1 MGDLNFWQFLV
12 EFFLLDFVS
21 WRSTRPEVLCKSCSE
36 KCCKTRR
43 KTLALESFLNI
54 PLQALEM
61 LCHHRCF
68 PVIFDDNEFF
78 LWNGWLTKGSNPYF
92 LLRLFSKVQHAATRF
107 QTCARSEFRTW
118 RRKQYSIDN
127 HYTDKQLFL
136 KYIFYKTPVGGPFI
150 QNVTTELGDTS

>member
-61 LCHHRCF
+61 FCHHRCF

-78 LWNGWLTKGSNPYF
+78 LMIMNSFCGMVDWQKAVILISCWDCFLRSNTPQPGF
-92 LLRLFSKVQHAATRF
+92 KPAQDLN
-107 QTCARSEFRTW
+107 SELEEENNIVLIT
-118 RRKQYSIDN
+118 
-127 HYTDKQLFL
+127 T
-136 KYIFYKTPVGGPFI
+136 I
-150 QNVTTELGDTS
+150 QINNCS